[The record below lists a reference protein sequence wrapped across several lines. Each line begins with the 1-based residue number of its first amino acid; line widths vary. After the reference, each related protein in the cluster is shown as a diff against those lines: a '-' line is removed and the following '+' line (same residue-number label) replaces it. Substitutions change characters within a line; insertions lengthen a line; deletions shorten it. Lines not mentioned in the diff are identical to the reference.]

1 MAMVFS
7 PQAPAGKNSFGGKHL
22 IPGIF
27 LLFLLPNNLHA
38 QSLEFMAGHKR
49 LFADMQWLRFLDNQ
63 HHWSVFC
70 RSRATVDY
78 NNNTDL
84 FTGAYI
90 NYTTKSG
97 LGASIVGKITS
108 TEGAIDAGLHI
119 FKVKSDW
126 MLFGLASLGLK
137 SDLEYSW
144 FSILRYTPKVG
155 ARCRLYTSLELFFLF
170 QKNRHVYSV
179 QRLRV
184 GLDWQGLQFGLA
196 NNLTEFGKAWQ
207 TDNNFGGF
215 VRKVF

>member
-1 MAMVFS
+1 M
-7 PQAPAGKNSFGGKHL
+7 NIL

-27 LLFLLPNNLHA
+27 LLFLLSNNLGA
-38 QSLEFMAGHKR
+38 QSLEIMAGNKH
-49 LFADMQWLRFLDNQ
+49 LFADVQWLRFLDDHQ
-63 HHWSVFC
+63 HHWSVFS

-78 NNNTDL
+78 DNNTDL
-84 FTGAYI
+84 FTGTYV
-90 NYTTKSG
+90 NYTMKSG
-97 LGASIVGKITS
+97 LGTSIVGKINS
-108 TEGAIDAGLHI
+108 TEGAVDAGLHI

-155 ARCRLYTSLELFFLF
+155 AQWRLYTSLELFFLF
-170 QKNRHVYSV
+170 QKNRHTYSV

-184 GLDWQGLQFGLA
+184 GLDRNGFQFGLA
-196 NNLTEFGKAWQ
+196 NNLSEFGKAWQ

-215 VRKVF
+215 IRKEF